1 MTDEKSSPL
10 VPSLRFPE
18 FSEAG
23 EWVESTLINIAKFRR
38 GSFPQPYGLPKWYD
52 DKDGIPFVQVFDVS
66 DNLRLKTKTKNKISR
81 LGTEQSVFI
90 PSGTLIVTLQGSIGR
105 VAITQYD
112 AYIDRTLLLFE
123 EFRKPTE
130 KLFFAY
136 VIQNLFEIE
145 KEKAPGGIIKTITKE
160 VLSDFKVKLPT
171 LPEQQKIA
179 ACLSSLDELITAHS
193 KKLDALKKHKKGLM
207 QQLFPAEGQTVP
219 ILRFPEF
226 SEAGEWVEKILGEI
240 AKPVTKKVDG
250 TDKVT
255 VLTLSAEYGIISQG
269 DYFGKKIAGEN
280 VERYIFIIKNDFV
293 YNDRTTKLFTYG
305 TIKRLSRYQSGMVSP
320 IYKCFRFNE
329 DESPIFWEWYFE
341 SGTHESQLHSLIN
354 EGARTGRFNI
364 SIQKFL
370 SISVL
375 VPTLPEQQKIAACL
389 SSLDELITAQS
400 QKLDALKKHKKGLM
414 QQLFP
419 AVGEE

>member
-1 MTDEKSSPL
+1 
-10 VPSLRFPE
+10 
-18 FSEAG
+18 
-23 EWVESTLINIAKFRR
+23 
-38 GSFPQPYGLPKWYD
+38 
-52 DKDGIPFVQVFDVS
+52 
-66 DNLRLKTKTKNKISR
+66 
-81 LGTEQSVFI
+81 
-90 PSGTLIVTLQGSIGR
+90 
-105 VAITQYD
+105 
-112 AYIDRTLLLFE
+112 
-123 EFRKPTE
+123 
-130 KLFFAY
+130 
-136 VIQNLFEIE
+136 
-145 KEKAPGGIIKTITKE
+145 
-160 VLSDFKVKLPT
+160 
-171 LPEQQKIA
+171 
-179 ACLSSLDELITAHS
+179 LITAHS

>member
-10 VPSLRFPE
+10 VPTLRFPE

-23 EWVESTLINIAKFRR
+23 EWEK
-38 GSFPQPYGLPKWYD
+38 Q
-52 DKDGIPFVQVFDVS
+52 
-66 DNLRLKTKTKNKISR
+66 KISSILER
-81 LGTEQSVFI
+81 ISKPLNVNLDEMYRQIGIRSHGKGIFHKEPISGKELGNKRVFWVEEDAFVVNIVFAWEQAVASTSATEKGMIASHRFPMYKPKANKSDINYIKYFFLTTKGKELLGVAS
-90 PSGTLIVTLQGSIGR
+90 PGGAGR
-105 VAITQYD
+105 N
-112 AYIDRTLLLFE
+112 RTLGQKEFE
-123 EFRKPTE
+123 NLEIVLPEKTE
-130 KLFFAY
+130 
-136 VIQNLFEIE
+136 
-145 KEKAPGGIIKTITKE
+145 
-160 VLSDFKVKLPT
+160 
-171 LPEQQKIA
+171 EQQKIA

-219 ILRFPEF
+219 SLRFPEF
-226 SEAGEWVEKILGEI
+226 SEAGEWVEKSLGEI

-375 VPTLPEQQKIAACL
+375 VPMLPEQQKIAACL
-389 SSLDELITAQS
+389 SSLDEFITAQS

-419 AVGEE
+419 AVEE